1 MRQRK
6 EIKNKE
12 TDATAVM
19 VQSLK
24 AKLYQARK
32 IHKFYARENFKKSQ
46 KTFYMYKERGDGSN
60 IFSRYSEDEE
70 RDLTL
75 IIMKTVTKT
84 IFLDKIALASS
95 VLTQYFEN
103 SKDIFIS

>member
-1 MRQRK
+1 
-6 EIKNKE
+6 
-12 TDATAVM
+12 
-19 VQSLK
+19 
-24 AKLYQARK
+24 
-32 IHKFYARENFKKSQ
+32 
-46 KTFYMYKERGDGSN
+46 MYKECGDGSN

-75 IIMKTVTKT
+75 IIMKTVRKT

-95 VLTQYFEN
+95 VLTQYFKN

>member
-1 MRQRK
+1 
-6 EIKNKE
+6 
-12 TDATAVM
+12 
-19 VQSLK
+19 
-24 AKLYQARK
+24 
-32 IHKFYARENFKKSQ
+32 
-46 KTFYMYKERGDGSN
+46 MYKKRGDGSN
-60 IFSRYSEDEE
+60 VFSRYSEDEE